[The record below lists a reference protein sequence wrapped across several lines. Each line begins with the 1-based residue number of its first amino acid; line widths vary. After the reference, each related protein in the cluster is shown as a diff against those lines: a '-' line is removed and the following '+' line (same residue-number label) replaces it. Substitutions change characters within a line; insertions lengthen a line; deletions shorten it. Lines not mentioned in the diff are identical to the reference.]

1 MYNLRYH
8 IASLVGVF
16 LALAL
21 GLVLGG
27 LVVQS
32 GGLES
37 QQDAL
42 VEGLRK
48 EFTSLRSENA
58 DLTEQNALL
67 TAFSADMTDLWV
79 TDRMKGQTV
88 VVVVSGGRSDG
99 LGATV
104 AGIESAGGSAVVVTL
119 NEPDL
124 GLADE
129 ELRSG
134 ITSMTGDPA
143 AVRESVVASLAAE
156 WSTPLEDRPVTEALA
171 EAGAIAVD
179 GLTADVAGEGLVTI
193 AARDKQ
199 PDETGLALA
208 SAFKDLGMPGI
219 GAQTT
224 TAGNG
229 LAARAVESG
238 LAAFDTLGTDVGRYT
253 LVALFTGAE
262 SAYYGLADQAVAP
275 FPDPDDL

>member
-58 DLTEQNALL
+58 DLTEQNDLL
-67 TAFSADMTDLWV
+67 SAFSADMTDLWV
-79 TDRMKGQTV
+79 EDRMKGETV

-104 AGIESAGGSAVVVTL
+104 AGIESAGGAAVVVTL
-119 NEPDL
+119 NEQDL

-129 ELRSG
+129 ELRSS
-134 ITSMTGDPA
+134 ITSTTGDLV
-143 AVRESVVASLAAE
+143 AVQESVVASLAAE
-156 WSTPLEDRPVTEALA
+156 WSEPRADRPVTEALT
-171 EAGAIAVD
+171 EADVIAID
-179 GLTADVAGEGLVTI
+179 GLTAEVAGQGLVTI
-193 AARDKQ
+193 AAREKQ
-199 PDETGLALA
+199 PDAAGLALA
-208 SAFKDLGMPGI
+208 GAFTDLGLPGI

-229 LAARAVESG
+229 LAARAVENG

-253 LVALFTGAE
+253 LVALFSGAE
-262 SAYYGLADQAVAP
+262 SAYYGLADQAVAL
-275 FPDPDDL
+275 FPEPADL